1 MSIIGNT
8 ILKSL
13 EKRQEAMLKHVARKE
28 AFLIRK
34 KQMTKDIAEA
44 RNIWIKTMEQLHKT
58 EFQ

>member
-44 RNIWIKTMEQLHKT
+44 RNI
-58 EFQ
+58 